1 MTPTVRV
8 AIAAGL
14 LYFAAHGLPTATLE
28 TGTIELQKPS
38 AEMIKSVADVDRIMR
53 SASHFDRLL
62 WSEVWTKVGKI
73 VNSETDTTI
82 VFSEIVFSD
91 TRSLRQLSVIS
102 LGIAWKR
109 LADIKKDKYEGL
121 GEATERVFV
130 EAIGLDVKPVTP
142 ELRKKFV
149 ETCTALA
156 WCGAGRG

>member
-14 LYFAAHGLPTATLE
+14 IYFAVHGLPVATLD
-28 TGTIELQKPS
+28 TATIELQKPS
-38 AEMIKSVADVDRIMR
+38 AEMIKATADVDRIMR

-62 WSEVWTKVGKI
+62 WSEVWVKVARI
-73 VNSETDTTI
+73 INSETDTEV
-82 VFSEIVFSD
+82 VFTD
-91 TRSLRQLSVIS
+91 TRSLRQFNLIAFQ
-102 LGIAWKR
+102 IAWKR
-109 LADIKKDKYEGL
+109 LGDIKKDKYNGL

-142 ELRKKFV
+142 ELRAKFV
-149 ETCTALA
+149 ETCNALA

>member
-14 LYFAAHGLPTATLE
+14 MYFAVHGLPTATVE
-28 TGTIELQKPS
+28 TATIELQKPS
-38 AEMIKSVADVDRIMR
+38 AEMLQATAEVDRIMR

-73 VNSETDTTI
+73 VNSETDTT
-82 VFSEIVFSD
+82 IVFSD

-130 EAIGLDVKPVTP
+130 EAIGLDVKTVTP

-149 ETCTALA
+149 DTCTALA

>member
-28 TGTIELQKPS
+28 TATIELQKPS
-38 AEMIKSVADVDRIMR
+38 AEMIKATADVDRIMR

-62 WSEVWTKVGKI
+62 WSEVWVKVGKI
-73 VNSETDTTI
+73 VNSETE
-82 VFSEIVFSD
+82 SEIELIFSD

-149 ETCTALA
+149 DTCTALA

>member
-14 LYFAAHGLPTATLE
+14 IYLAVHGLPTATLE

-38 AEMIKSVADVDRIMR
+38 AEMIKAVADVDRIMR

-62 WSEVWTKVGKI
+62 WSEVWVKVGKI
-73 VNSETDTTI
+73 VNSETESQI
-82 VFSEIVFSD
+82 ELIFSD

-109 LADIKKDKYEGL
+109 LAEIKKDKYNGL
-121 GEATERVFV
+121 GEATERVFA

-149 ETCTALA
+149 DTCTALA

>member
-28 TGTIELQKPS
+28 TATIELQKPS
-38 AEMIKSVADVDRIMR
+38 AEMLQATADVDRIMR
-53 SASHFDRLL
+53 NASHFDRLL
-62 WSEVWTKVGKI
+62 WSEVWVKVARI
-73 VNSETDTTI
+73 INSETDTEV
-82 VFSEIVFSD
+82 VFTD
-91 TRSLRQLSVIS
+91 TRSLRQFNLIAFQ
-102 LGIAWKR
+102 IAWKR
-109 LADIKKDKYEGL
+109 LGDNKKDKYLGL

-142 ELRKKFV
+142 ELRAKFV

>member
-14 LYFAAHGLPTATLE
+14 IYFAVHGLPVATVE

-38 AEMIKSVADVDRIMR
+38 AEMLQATADVDRIMR
-53 SASHFDRLL
+53 NASHFDRLL
-62 WSEVWTKVGKI
+62 WSEVWVKVARI
-73 VNSETDTTI
+73 INSETDTEV
-82 VFSEIVFSD
+82 VFTD
-91 TRSLRQLSVIS
+91 TRSLRQFNLIAFQ
-102 LGIAWKR
+102 IAWKR
-109 LADIKKDKYEGL
+109 LGDNKKDKYAGL
-121 GEATERVFV
+121 GEATERVFA

-149 ETCTALA
+149 DTCTALA

>member
-14 LYFAAHGLPTATLE
+14 LYFAAHGLPTATLD
-28 TGTIELQKPS
+28 TATIELQKPS
-38 AEMIKSVADVDRIMR
+38 AEMIKAVADVDRIMR

-73 VNSETDTTI
+73 VNSETET
-82 VFSEIVFSD
+82 EIVFTD
-91 TRSLRQLSVIS
+91 TRSLRQMSVIS
-102 LGIAWKR
+102 FSIAWKR
-109 LADIKKDKYEGL
+109 LADNKKDKYLGL
-121 GEATERVFV
+121 GEATERVFA

>member
-14 LYFAAHGLPTATLE
+14 IYFAVHGLPVATVE

-38 AEMIKSVADVDRIMR
+38 AEMLQATADVDRIMR
-53 SASHFDRLL
+53 NASHFDRLL
-62 WSEVWTKVGKI
+62 WSEVWVKVARI
-73 VNSETDTTI
+73 INSETDTEV
-82 VFSEIVFSD
+82 VFTD
-91 TRSLRQLSVIS
+91 TRSLRQFNLIAFQ
-102 LGIAWKR
+102 IAWKR
-109 LADIKKDKYEGL
+109 LGDNKKDKYAGL
-121 GEATERVFV
+121 GEATERVFA

>member
-14 LYFAAHGLPTATLE
+14 IYFAAHGLPTATLE
-28 TGTIELQKPS
+28 TATIELQKPS
-38 AEMIKSVADVDRIMR
+38 AEMIKAVADVDRIMR

-73 VNSETDTTI
+73 VNSETDT
-82 VFSEIVFSD
+82 EIVFSD

-121 GEATERVFV
+121 GEATEKVFV
-130 EAIGLDVKPVTP
+130 EAIGLDIKPVTP

-149 ETCTALA
+149 DTCTALA

>member
-14 LYFAAHGLPTATLE
+14 MYFAVHGLPVATVETA
-28 TGTIELQKPS
+28 TIELQKPS
-38 AEMIKSVADVDRIMR
+38 AEMIKAVADVDRIMR
-53 SASHFDRLL
+53 GASHFDRLL

-73 VNSETDTTI
+73 VNSETDT
-82 VFSEIVFSD
+82 EIVFSD

-130 EAIGLDVKPVTP
+130 EAIGLDIKPVTP
-142 ELRKKFV
+142 ELRAKFV
-149 ETCTALA
+149 ETCNALA

>member
-28 TGTIELQKPS
+28 TATIEIQKPS
-38 AEMIKSVADVDRIMR
+38 AEMIKAVADVDRIMR
-53 SASHFDRLL
+53 GASHFDRLL

-73 VNSETDTTI
+73 VNSETDT
-82 VFSEIVFSD
+82 EIVFSD

-130 EAIGLDVKPVTP
+130 EAIGLDVRPVTP
-142 ELRKKFV
+142 ELRAKFV
-149 ETCTALA
+149 ETCNALA

>member
-1 MTPTVRV
+1 MTPIVRV

-28 TGTIELQKPS
+28 TATIELQKPS
-38 AEMIKSVADVDRIMR
+38 AEMIKAVADVDRIMR

-73 VNSETDTTI
+73 INSETQTELI
-82 VFSEIVFSD
+82 FSD

-130 EAIGLDVKPVTP
+130 EAIGLDIKPVTP

-149 ETCTALA
+149 DTCTALA

>member
-62 WSEVWTKVGKI
+62 WSEVWTKVARI
-73 VNSETDTTI
+73 INSETDTEV
-82 VFSEIVFSD
+82 VFTD
-91 TRSLRQLSVIS
+91 TRSLRQFNLIAFQ
-102 LGIAWKR
+102 IAWKR
-109 LADIKKDKYEGL
+109 LGDNKKDKYLGL

-130 EAIGLDVKPVTP
+130 EAIGLDVRPVTP

-149 ETCTALA
+149 ETCNALA

>member
-14 LYFAAHGLPTATLE
+14 MYFAVHGLPVATLE
-28 TGTIELQKPS
+28 TATIEIQKPS
-38 AEMIKSVADVDRIMR
+38 AEMIKAVADVDRIMR

-73 VNSETDTTI
+73 VNSETESQI
-82 VFSEIVFSD
+82 ELIFSD

-130 EAIGLDVKPVTP
+130 EAIGLDIKPVTP

-149 ETCTALA
+149 DTCTALA

>member
-8 AIAAGL
+8 AIAGAL
-14 LYFAAHGLPTATLE
+14 IYFAVHGLPTATLE
-28 TGTIELQKPS
+28 TATIELQKPS
-38 AEMIKSVADVDRIMR
+38 AEMLQATADVDRIMR

-73 VNSETDTTI
+73 VNSETEVT
-82 VFSEIVFSD
+82 EIVFTDS
-91 TRSLRQLSVIS
+91 RSLRQMSVIS
-102 LGIAWKR
+102 FSIAWKR
-109 LADIKKDKYEGL
+109 LADNKKDKYLGL
-121 GEATERVFV
+121 GEATERVFA
-130 EAIGLDVKPVTP
+130 EAIGLDIKPVTP

>member
-8 AIAAGL
+8 AIAVGL
-14 LYFAAHGLPTATLE
+14 LYFAVHGLPTATLE
-28 TGTIELQKPS
+28 TATIEIQKPS
-38 AEMIKSVADVDRIMR
+38 AEMIKAVADVDRIMR
-53 SASHFDRLL
+53 GASHFDRLL

-73 VNSETDTTI
+73 VSSETDTT
-82 VFSEIVFSD
+82 IVFSD

-130 EAIGLDVKPVTP
+130 EAIGLDVRPVTP
-142 ELRKKFV
+142 ELRAKFV
-149 ETCTALA
+149 ETCNALA

>member
-28 TGTIELQKPS
+28 TATIELQKPS
-38 AEMIKSVADVDRIMR
+38 AEMLKAVDDVQRIMR
-53 SASHFDRLL
+53 TASHFDRLL

-73 VNSETDTTI
+73 VNSETDT
-82 VFSEIVFSD
+82 EIVFSD

-130 EAIGLDVKPVTP
+130 EAIGLDIKPVTP
-142 ELRKKFV
+142 ELRKKFF
-149 ETCTALA
+149 ETYNALA

>member
-14 LYFAAHGLPTATLE
+14 MYFAVHGLPTATVE

-38 AEMIKSVADVDRIMR
+38 AEMLQATADVDRIMR

-62 WSEVWTKVGKI
+62 WSEVWVKVARI
-73 VNSETDTTI
+73 INSETDTEV
-82 VFSEIVFSD
+82 VFTD
-91 TRSLRQLSVIS
+91 TRSLRQFNLIAFQ
-102 LGIAWKR
+102 IAWKR
-109 LADIKKDKYEGL
+109 LGDNKKDKYAGL
-121 GEATERVFV
+121 GEATERVFA
-130 EAIGLDVKPVTP
+130 EAIGLDVRPVTP

>member
-14 LYFAAHGLPTATLE
+14 IYFAVHGLPTATLE
-28 TGTIELQKPS
+28 TATIEIQKPS
-38 AEMIKSVADVDRIMR
+38 AEMIKAVADVDRIMR
-53 SASHFDRLL
+53 GASHFDRLL

-73 VNSETDTTI
+73 VNSETDT
-82 VFSEIVFSD
+82 EIVFSD

-121 GEATERVFV
+121 GEATERVFA

-149 ETCTALA
+149 DTCTALA

>member
-14 LYFAAHGLPTATLE
+14 IYFAAHGLPTATLE
-28 TGTIELQKPS
+28 TATIELQKPS
-38 AEMIKSVADVDRIMR
+38 AEMLQATADVDRIMR

-62 WSEVWTKVGKI
+62 WSEVWVKVARI
-73 VNSETDTTI
+73 INSETDTEV
-82 VFSEIVFSD
+82 VFTD
-91 TRSLRQLSVIS
+91 TRSLRQFNLIAFQ
-102 LGIAWKR
+102 IAWKR
-109 LADIKKDKYEGL
+109 LGDNKKDKYAGL
-121 GEATERVFV
+121 GEATERVFA
-130 EAIGLDVKPVTP
+130 EAIGLDVRPVTP

>member
-28 TGTIELQKPS
+28 TATIEIQKPS
-38 AEMIKSVADVDRIMR
+38 AEMIKAVADVDRIMR
-53 SASHFDRLL
+53 GASHFDRLL

-73 VNSETDTTI
+73 VNSETDT
-82 VFSEIVFSD
+82 EIVFSD

-149 ETCTALA
+149 DTCTALA

>member
-1 MTPTVRV
+1 M
-8 AIAAGL
+8 
-14 LYFAAHGLPTATLE
+14 YFAVHGLPTATLE
-28 TGTIELQKPS
+28 TATIELQKPS
-38 AEMIKSVADVDRIMR
+38 AEMIKAVADVDRIMR

-73 VNSETDTTI
+73 INSETDTEV
-82 VFSEIVFSD
+82 VFTD
-91 TRSLRQLSVIS
+91 TRSLRQFNLI
-102 LGIAWKR
+102 GFQIAWKR
-109 LADIKKDKYEGL
+109 LGDIKKDKYNGL

-149 ETCTALA
+149 DTCTALA

>member
-14 LYFAAHGLPTATLE
+14 MYFAVHGLPTATVE
-28 TGTIELQKPS
+28 TATIELQKPS
-38 AEMIKSVADVDRIMR
+38 AEMLKATADVDRIMR

-62 WSEVWTKVGKI
+62 WSEVWVKVARI
-73 VNSETDTTI
+73 VSSESET
-82 VFSEIVFSD
+82 EIVFSD

-121 GEATERVFV
+121 GEATEKVFV

-142 ELRKKFV
+142 ELRAKFV

>member
-14 LYFAAHGLPTATLE
+14 LYFAAHGLPTATVE

-38 AEMIKSVADVDRIMR
+38 AEMIKAVADVDRIMR

-73 VNSETDTTI
+73 VNSETESQI
-82 VFSEIVFSD
+82 ELIFSD

-130 EAIGLDVKPVTP
+130 EAIGLDIKPVTP

-149 ETCTALA
+149 DTCTALA

>member
-28 TGTIELQKPS
+28 TSTIELQKPS
-38 AEMIKSVADVDRIMR
+38 AEMLQATADVDRIMR
-53 SASHFDRLL
+53 NASHFDRLL

-73 VNSETDTTI
+73 VNSETESQI
-82 VFSEIVFSD
+82 ELIFSD

-109 LADIKKDKYEGL
+109 LADIKKDKYLGL
-121 GEATERVFV
+121 GEATERVFA

-149 ETCTALA
+149 ETCNALA

>member
-14 LYFAAHGLPTATLE
+14 LYFAAHGLPTATVG
-28 TGTIELQKPS
+28 TATIELQKPS
-38 AEMIKSVADVDRIMR
+38 AEMIKAVADVDRIMR

-62 WSEVWTKVGKI
+62 WSEVWVKVARI
-73 VNSETDTTI
+73 INSETDTEV
-82 VFSEIVFSD
+82 VFTD
-91 TRSLRQLSVIS
+91 TRSLRQFNLIAFQ
-102 LGIAWKR
+102 IAWKR
-109 LADIKKDKYEGL
+109 LADNRKDKYAGL
-121 GEATERVFV
+121 GEATERVFA
-130 EAIGLDVKPVTP
+130 EAIGPDVRPVTP

>member
-28 TGTIELQKPS
+28 TATIELEKPS

-82 VFSEIVFSD
+82 VFSD

-130 EAIGLDVKPVTP
+130 EAIGLDIKPVTP
-142 ELRKKFV
+142 ELRAKFV
-149 ETCTALA
+149 ETCNALA

>member
-14 LYFAAHGLPTATLE
+14 MYFAVHGLPTATLE
-28 TGTIELQKPS
+28 TATIEIQKPS
-38 AEMIKSVADVDRIMR
+38 AEMIKAVADVDRIMR
-53 SASHFDRLL
+53 GASHFDRLL

-73 VNSETDTTI
+73 VSSETDTT
-82 VFSEIVFSD
+82 IVFSD

-121 GEATERVFV
+121 GEATERVFA

>member
-14 LYFAAHGLPTATLE
+14 MYFAVHGLPVATLE
-28 TGTIELQKPS
+28 TATIEIQKPS
-38 AEMIKSVADVDRIMR
+38 AEMIKAVADVDRIMR
-53 SASHFDRLL
+53 GASHFDRLL

-73 VNSETDTTI
+73 VSSETDTT
-82 VFSEIVFSD
+82 IVFSD

-109 LADIKKDKYEGL
+109 LAEIKKDKYNGL
-121 GEATERVFV
+121 GEATERVFA

-142 ELRKKFV
+142 ELRAKFV
-149 ETCTALA
+149 ETCNALA

>member
-14 LYFAAHGLPTATLE
+14 MYFAVHGLPVATLE
-28 TGTIELQKPS
+28 TATIEIQKPS
-38 AEMIKSVADVDRIMR
+38 AEMIKAVADVDRIMR

-73 VNSETDTTI
+73 VNSETDT
-82 VFSEIVFSD
+82 EIVFSD

-109 LADIKKDKYEGL
+109 LADNKKDKYNGL
-121 GEATERVFV
+121 GEATERVFA
-130 EAIGLDVKPVTP
+130 EAIGLDIKPVTP

>member
-14 LYFAAHGLPTATLE
+14 IYFAVHGLPTATVE
-28 TGTIELQKPS
+28 TATIELQKPS
-38 AEMIKSVADVDRIMR
+38 AEMLQATADVDRIMR

-62 WSEVWTKVGKI
+62 WSEVWVKVARI
-73 VNSETDTTI
+73 INSETDTEV
-82 VFSEIVFSD
+82 VFTD
-91 TRSLRQLSVIS
+91 TRSLRQFNLIAFQ
-102 LGIAWKR
+102 IAWKR
-109 LADIKKDKYEGL
+109 LGDNKKDKYAGL
-121 GEATERVFV
+121 GEATERVFA
-130 EAIGLDVKPVTP
+130 EAIGLDVRPVTP

>member
-14 LYFAAHGLPTATLE
+14 IYFAVNGLPTATVE

-38 AEMIKSVADVDRIMR
+38 AEMIKAVADVDRIMR
-53 SASHFDRLL
+53 GASHFDRLL

-73 VNSETDTTI
+73 VNSETDT
-82 VFSEIVFSD
+82 EIVFSD

-121 GEATERVFV
+121 GEATERVFA
-130 EAIGLDVKPVTP
+130 EAIGLDVRPVTP